1 MKRPRILPAL
11 AVLVTAS
18 AVIAGCGSSS
28 SNSGASSSSKTLA
41 KGKPITIGAV
51 VDLSS
56 TMKPFDGPALAAA
69 ELEAKKINAAGGV
82 DGHKIVFTVEND
94 KLQPALTRSD
104 ALNMVSK
111 GVDILWVTCDVDF
124 ATPSTEVGI
133 AAGKLTISPCTSTDQ
148 VGPKRFGSAGKLA
161 FTFGSIA
168 QDEGA
173 ALAQFAIHR
182 GWKTADVVT
191 DKALAYTIDDA
202 QAFTKRFTQLGGKIV
217 AQDTF
222 TQGDHTIGSV
232 ANHILSQ
239 KAQVIDLSTFWSP
252 AGDLPSFVS
261 DVRSAGDMTPIVGP
275 WSIDGTFWLSK
286 NPKISTNIYHTAYS
300 SIYGDDPSA
309 SVRQLDQEM
318 TAEGQAPATG
328 GYVLGA
334 AAVQG
339 IAKAIEEAGGSV
351 NGEKL
356 ASIMQSWHDV
366 SLIGGPVTFPSP
378 EVHGVVGRPWRMI
391 AVLNGK
397 PRYIGM
403 ITASSPAGL

>member
-1 MKRPRILPAL
+1 MKRPQILPVLAAL
-11 AVLVTAS
+11 VAAS

-28 SNSGASSSSKTLA
+28 SNSRASGSTLA
-41 KGKPITIGAV
+41 KGAPITIGAV
-51 VDLSS
+51 IDQSS

-69 ELEAKKINAAGGV
+69 EIEAKKINAAGGV
-82 DGHKIVFTVEND
+82 DGHKIVFRVEND
-94 KLQPALTRSD
+94 KLQPSLTRAD

-173 ALAQFAIHR
+173 ALAQFAIQR

-191 DKALAYTIDDA
+191 DKVLAYTIDDA

-222 TQGDHTIGSV
+222 TQGDNTIGSV

-239 KAQVIDLSTFWSP
+239 KAQVIDLSTIWSP
-252 AGDLPSFVS
+252 AGDLPAFVS
-261 DVRSAGDMTPIVGP
+261 DVRSAGDMTPILGP
-275 WSIDGTFWLSK
+275 WSIDGTFWLSH
-286 NPKISTNIYHTAYS
+286 NPSISTNIFHTAYS
-300 SIYGDDPSA
+300 SIYGDDPDPA
-309 SVRQLDQEM
+309 VRALEQQL

-334 AAVQG
+334 TAVQG
-339 IAKAIEEAGGSV
+339 IAKAIQEAGGSV
-351 NGEKL
+351 NGDKL
-356 ASIMQSWHDV
+356 ASIMQTWHNV

-378 EVHGVVGRPWRMI
+378 QVHGVVGRPWRMI
-391 AVLNGK
+391 EVKNGK
-397 PRYIGM
+397 ARFIGM
-403 ITASSPAGL
+403 IKATSPAGL